1 MKAIK
6 EVGAFEAKTHL
17 SALLEQVQ
25 QGKRFYITKRGKRV
39 AELGPPEREKK
50 MPRKAGWLKG
60 KIWMSPDFD
69 EPIPGMEEYY

>member
-1 MKAIK
+1 MKIN

-39 AELGPPEREKK
+39 AELGPPHHKK
-50 MPRKAGWLKG
+50 KLPRKAGWLKG
-60 KIWMSPDFD
+60 KIWMAPDFD
-69 EPIPGMEEYY
+69 DPIPGMEDYY